1 MNKYHKV
8 FVSLNELELEELK
21 QIKKD
26 VDEFI
31 TAKIAE
37 IIDMH
42 YDGEL

>member
-21 QIKKD
+21 RIKKD

-31 TAKIAE
+31 KDKE
-37 IIDMH
+37 EVN
-42 YDGEL
+42 GGL

>member
-21 QIKKD
+21 RIKKD

-31 TAKIAE
+31 KDKE
-37 IIDMH
+37 
-42 YDGEL
+42 EVNEV